1 MVSFLLNI
9 TLVIKENW
17 MEKEPSSAVY
27 LHLFSNQQTSGTRF
41 VFFVTTL
48 CVWKIPADVTA
59 NGLKLLHP
67 ELLSGGAGATAVVLH
82 FILGCTI

>member
-48 CVWKIPADVTA
+48 CV
-59 NGLKLLHP
+59 
-67 ELLSGGAGATAVVLH
+67 
-82 FILGCTI
+82 